1 MAVLRIEFDNFLCFD
16 NFVADF
22 TYPKKLVNS
31 SLKNECLKKFP
42 NIRVRKVNII
52 IGSNASGKTSF
63 GRAIWHVFM
72 FLKNK
77 EAIKITS
84 LIKNVNKDTKIL
96 MDYIDSDGLFS
107 RIEILAKAN
116 NQGIDVKIRQL
127 EAKSNDTYEMLVKRL
142 PDDVLFENYIVALEK
157 IIPLGWNFVFPSIE
171 SGGFELIYC
180 DFIEEEEK
188 PLFCKIFKNVL
199 ITMDVS
205 IKTVYPSKEV
215 PNSYIID
222 FVDGDSVSVTHGE
235 RLSEIRRLSSGTK
248 YAINIARILFCISE
262 HKNGFYF
269 VDEQFSYVNSDIE
282 IACLSKMISLL
293 EDGDEQLFF
302 TTHNTE
308 ILNLSL
314 PIHSFNFLVKEKNE
328 DGVQIKWLNASQFE
342 KRNNVRIKNL
352 YDNDYFDISPDV
364 NPIFDIGESC

>member
-1 MAVLRIEFDNFLCFD
+1 MAVLTIEFDNFLCFD

-42 NIRVRKVNII
+42 NIRVRKANII

-84 LIKNVNKDTKIL
+84 LIKNVNKDTNIL
-96 MDYIDSDGLFS
+96 MDYIDADGLFS

-127 EAKSNDTYEMLVKRL
+127 EAKPNDTYEMLVKRL
-142 PDDVLFENYIVALEK
+142 PNDVLFENYIVALEK

-180 DFIEEEEK
+180 DFIKEEEK

-199 ITMDVS
+199 IIMDVS
-205 IKTVYPSKEV
+205 IKTVYPSNEV
-215 PNSYIID
+215 ENSYIIV
-222 FVDGDSVSVTHGE
+222 FVDNTKIHISHGDKIN
-235 RLSEIRRLSSGTK
+235 EIKKLSSGTK
-248 YAINIARILFCISE
+248 YAANIAQILFCISKY
-262 HKNGFYF
+262 KNGFYF

-293 EDGDEQLFF
+293 GDSEQLFF

-308 ILNLSL
+308 ILNLNL

-352 YDNDYFDISPDV
+352 YDNNYFDISPNV